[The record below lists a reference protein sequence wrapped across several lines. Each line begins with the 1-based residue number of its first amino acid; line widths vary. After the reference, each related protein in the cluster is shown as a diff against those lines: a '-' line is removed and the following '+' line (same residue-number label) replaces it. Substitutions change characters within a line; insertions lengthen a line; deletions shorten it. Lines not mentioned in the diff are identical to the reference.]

1 MKNLARINGMSQQQ
15 ADAVIFDLG
24 GVIMKNGGPRDFTRR
39 YPDHDPAVIAE
50 IVMGPHH
57 LDTNHPWHRVER
69 GEITLAECRAL
80 TKQRLDDA
88 GIVATVPAEKPTSSG
103 GPAFTFQLNDD
114 MVAFIHDLKNA
125 GYPIAILTNNV
136 KEFREWWWPL
146 MDFEAVFNA
155 IVDSHEVRMRKP
167 NPDIYHHT
175 MNRIGATPGRTV
187 FLDDLH
193 ANVEAANALGMHGVL
208 VEEDSTAAIAKA
220 RQLTNV
226 Y

>member
-1 MKNLARINGMSQQQ
+1 MKNLARINGMAQHQ

-57 LDTNHPWHRVER
+57 LDTDHPWHRVER

-80 TKQRLDDA
+80 TKQRLDEA
-88 GIVATVPAEKPTSSG
+88 GIVATVPAEKPATSG
-103 GPAFTFQLNDD
+103 GPAFTFQLNED

-125 GYPIAILTNNV
+125 KYPIAILTNNV

-146 MDFEAVFNA
+146 MDFESIFDA

-167 NPDIYHHT
+167 NPEIYHHT
-175 MNRIGATPGRTV
+175 MNRIGATPSRTV

-193 ANVEAANALGMHGVL
+193 ANVEAANTLGMHGVL
-208 VEEDSTAAIAKA
+208 VEEDSTTAITRA